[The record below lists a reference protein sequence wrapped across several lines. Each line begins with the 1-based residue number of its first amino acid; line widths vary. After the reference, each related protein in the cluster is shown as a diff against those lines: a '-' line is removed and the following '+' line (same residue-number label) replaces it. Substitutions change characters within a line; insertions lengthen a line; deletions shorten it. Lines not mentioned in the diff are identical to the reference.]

1 MKIYFCRLIL
11 IILPGLIVQQARA
24 QDSIELEQ
32 TTIKGNDELPKYMY
46 VVPWRDKQSSNRL
59 DKKLKLH
66 DLYGDLFDP
75 VKPDYEKTVQAISK
89 K

>member
-1 MKIYFCRLIL
+1 MKIPYRSLALLLLVCSM
-11 IILPGLIVQQARA
+11 GQQADA
-24 QDSIELEQ
+24 QDSIELEK

-46 VVPWRDKQSSNRL
+46 VVPWRDRHSKSKL

-75 VKPDYEKTVQAISK
+75 VRPDYEKTVQAVSK

>member
-1 MKIYFCRLIL
+1 MKISHCRLAL
-11 IILPGLIVQQARA
+11 IFLLGLPGLQARA
-24 QDSIELEQ
+24 QDSIELEK

-75 VKPDYEKTVQAISK
+75 VKPDYEKTVQTISK